1 MFCEYIRKGSKNYV
15 ANLKHLKI
23 FEEFL
28 VTQTEL
34 SKNISKMIDGL
45 VSKKKV
51 LLLTTSNRWA
61 GDNETPKSS
70 LVAEYIKSKLP
81 NATLIDVSKLHI
93 HMCEG
98 NVSRLN
104 GNNCGVKEAV
114 LKDDTKNPTGL
125 HRCWASINNPD
136 DELWKV
142 SRELFESD
150 AVIFFV
156 SVRWGQTNAVYQKLI
171 ERLDWLE
178 NRHTTLNE
186 PSVIDKI
193 SSGMVLIGQNWNGSN
208 VLNVQKQVLTFYGFD
223 TRDEKL
229 FWNWQFTNDIF
240 DESQDSYK
248 QAGFDFKKD
257 IQQI

>member
-1 MFCEYIRKGSKNYV
+1 
-15 ANLKHLKI
+15 
-23 FEEFL
+23 
-28 VTQTEL
+28 
-34 SKNISKMIDGL
+34 MIDGL